1 MSTVLFLNAGLHANS
16 IDNRK
21 EDLLAAQINDYLTRA
36 MRVEK
41 EMTKLIEE
49 VRELRIIKDR
59 T

>member
-1 MSTVLFLNAGLHANS
+1 MSTVLFLNAGLHTNS

-21 EDLLAAQINDYLTRA
+21 EDLLTAQINDYLARA

-49 VRELRIIKDR
+49 VRELRTSKDR
-59 T
+59 A